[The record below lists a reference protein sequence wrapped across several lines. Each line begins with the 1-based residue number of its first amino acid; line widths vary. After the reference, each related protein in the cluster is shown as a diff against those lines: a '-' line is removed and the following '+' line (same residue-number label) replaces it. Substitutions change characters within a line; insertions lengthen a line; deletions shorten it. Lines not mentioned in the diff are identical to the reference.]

1 MADLYFQSVYMNQ
14 EKETSSG
21 NRVID
26 AVFWS
31 IVSGSSTKLFDF
43 VVTLFLA
50 RLLTPADFGLVA
62 LVTIYVAF
70 GNIFVQGGFA
80 QAIIQREEV
89 DDLHLDT
96 AFWTNVAIGVTLTV
110 STMIFGP
117 SAYEYLFDEGRLENI
132 IKVLSVLF
140 TLLAL
145 QGVQQALLTR
155 KLAFKQLAIQR
166 AGGSFVG
173 GIVAIVLAIRGFGV
187 WSLVALH
194 VTSSL
199 VSLILLWITARW
211 RPRLRFSMLRFHQLF
226 SFGIHVI
233 GKQLLEF
240 ADSRGISLLIG
251 LFLGTTALGYFVLAN
266 RIVLSLVGL
275 ITDSIQSVAFPVFS
289 RLQNNRSRLVDALYK
304 AVRFT
309 GVISVPTFLGLAS
322 VASLVVSLLLGPK
335 WASSVP
341 VLQLLCINGMLNSV
355 SRYMNSTMLACG
367 KSNLVLY
374 INVMKVIVG
383 YSAFFLVVDSG
394 IVAVAAARVATSY
407 LMAPVAFVVV
417 HWLIKYSYRS
427 YLSLLAPAL
436 IGSLAM
442 VSVLYLVKMLDLI
455 NTGPV
460 LQLAAVVTIGAVVY
474 IASIHLMDRSIFKE
488 VRAMAVEL
496 WPALD
501 NKNPRK

>member
-1 MADLYFQSVYMNQ
+1 MNQ
-14 EKETSSG
+14 KKATSSG
-21 NRVID
+21 NRVIN

-31 IVSGSSTKLFDF
+31 MVSGWSTHLFDF

-50 RLLTPADFGLVA
+50 RLLAPADFGLVA
-62 LVTIYVAF
+62 LVTVYVAL
-70 GNIFVQGGFA
+70 GNVFVRGGFS
-80 QAIIQREEV
+80 QAIIQREEI

-110 STMIFGP
+110 VTMIFGP
-117 SAYEYLFDEGRLENI
+117 SAFEYLFDEGRLENI
-132 IKVLSVLF
+132 IKVASVLF
-140 TLLAL
+140 TIAAL

-155 KLAFKQLAIQR
+155 KLAFKQLAIRR

-173 GIVAIVLAIRGFGV
+173 GIVAVVLAIRGFGV

-199 VSLILLWITARW
+199 VSLILLWIVGRW

-226 SFGIHVI
+226 SFGMHVV

-240 ADSRGISLLIG
+240 ANSRGINFFIG

-266 RIVLSLVGL
+266 RIVRSLVGL

-309 GVISVPTFLGLAS
+309 GVVSVPTFLGLAS
-322 VASLVVSLLLGPK
+322 VAALVVSLLLGPK

-341 VLQLLCINGMLNSV
+341 VLQLLCVNGLLNSV
-355 SRYMNSTMLACG
+355 SRYMNIAMLACG
-367 KSNLVLY
+367 KSNWLLY
-374 INVMKVIVG
+374 TRVIQVIVG
-383 YSAFFLVVDSG
+383 YTAFFIVVDSG
-394 IVAVAAARVATSY
+394 IVAVAAARVATEY
-407 LMAPVAFVVV
+407 LMAPVTFVAV

-427 YLSLLAPAL
+427 YFRLLAPAL

-442 VSVLYLVKMLDLI
+442 VSVVYLVITL
-455 NTGPV
+455 NFVSTGPA
-460 LQLAAVVTIGAVVY
+460 LQLAAVVTIGAAVY
-474 IASIHLMDRSIFKE
+474 IASIYLMDRSIFKE